1 MADEVW
7 AFIETE
13 GNGRLHDTALK
24 MASEAKRI
32 SKIFGAKPCGVLF
45 NFTPDSIKDLHPYGL
60 EKVYF
65 FQADETP
72 TPATAVTAL
81 LSLVSR
87 ESPAFFLF
95 ASTIMG
101 SELGASLAARLK
113 SGLIANYVDI
123 ESQDGLPI
131 ARKPL
136 YGKKAHLMIK
146 WATPPPHIATV
157 DLDSLEAVE
166 AEQDLCPETVLETFD
181 SVTGACRLLER
192 WRVPP
197 SEQHIAEA
205 DLVIGVGKGVDKKE
219 FMETI
224 EELARTLGGVVGG
237 TRIALFQ
244 GRIPKERLLG
254 TSGNWITPK
263 IYIAIGIS
271 GAPQHVMGIKDAT
284 HIIAINRARNA
295 PIFRYAELG
304 IVGDLY
310 KVVPKIL
317 AGIEALKIPK
327 PKSGSPSSMG
337 TMGNKAAGTTGH
349 RGKK

>member
-32 SKIFGAKPCGVLF
+32 SQIFGAKPCGVLF
-45 NFTPDSIKDLHPYGL
+45 NSSQDSIKALHPFGL

-65 FQADETP
+65 FRAGETP
-72 TPATAVTAL
+72 APAATVTAL
-81 LSLVSR
+81 SILVSR
-87 ESPAFFLF
+87 ESPAFFFF
-95 ASTIMG
+95 ASTILG
-101 SELGASLAARLK
+101 SELGARLAARLK

-136 YGKKAHLMIK
+136 YGKKAHLKMK

-166 AEQDLCPETVLETFD
+166 AEQDLCPEIVFQTVD
-181 SVTGACRLLER
+181 SATGACRLLKQ
-192 WRVPP
+192 WRIPP
-197 SEQHIAEA
+197 SGQHIAEA
-205 DLVIGVGKGVDKKE
+205 DIVIGVGKGVDKKE

-224 EELARTLGGVVGG
+224 ETLAQTLGGVVGG

-244 GRIPKERLLG
+244 GRIPKARLLG
-254 TSGNWITPK
+254 TSGNWIAPK
-263 IYIAIGIS
+263 IYMAIGIS

-317 AGIEALKIPK
+317 AGIEALKPK
-327 PKSGSPSSMG
+327 DDAPSSMD
-337 TMGNKAAGTTGH
+337 TMENKASEITVH
-349 RGKK
+349 RG